1 MVLDSGVVT
10 LYRQVLISENGDM
23 PDYDWQPFW
32 ESYFGS
38 KTVGVT
44 RYYIAKAQNDNIDL
58 LIEVQRNEDISAAT
72 DCAKISDKWYRITQI
87 QHLTDD
93 DGLPV
98 TDLSLER
105 IEGHGRDKSN
115 LDLNFG

>member
-1 MVLDSGVVT
+1 MKMVLDDGVVS
-10 LYRQVLISENGDM
+10 LYRQVLISDNGDM
-23 PDYDWQPFW
+23 PDYKSELFW
-32 ESYFGS
+32 ESYFGK

-44 RYYIAKAQNDNIDL
+44 RYYTAKAQNDNIDL
-58 LIEVQRNEDISAAT
+58 LIEVQRNENISAAT
-72 DCAKISDKWYRITQI
+72 DCAKIGDKWYRITQI

-105 IEGHGRDKSN
+105 IEGHG
-115 LDLNFG
+115 